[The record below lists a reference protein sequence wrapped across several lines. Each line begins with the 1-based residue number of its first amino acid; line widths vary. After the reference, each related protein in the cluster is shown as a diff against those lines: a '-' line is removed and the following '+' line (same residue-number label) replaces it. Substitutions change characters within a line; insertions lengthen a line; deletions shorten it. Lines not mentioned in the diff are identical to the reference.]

1 MTTVKTTQG
10 QEEKVEA
17 NKEAE
22 PRSPSLFSRHQGFGL
37 GLGLVGLGIGI
48 GTGLALRLPIF
59 PPMLPSALTP
69 IFSSFAGALVGAGAA
84 GFWAQLAVKRGEE
97 ALKRGDEEACRTV
110 AKAIRPVPNEIK
122 VLQDQLAANEVDPD
136 TILTQLKKIEI
147 LRTQADDR
155 LRLLSTLHSQMRDGK
170 GIAIADAQIA
180 LKQLEDPLKKN
191 KELAEH
197 ELEKQP
203 QLLATSPRTALLGSS
218 RWAREMAKKFDA
230 PQGMLLDAMRQLG
243 HPLDSARSLY
253 SD

>member
-1 MTTVKTTQG
+1 MTAATTTQG
-10 QEEKVEA
+10 QKEKAEA
-17 NKEAE
+17 NKEAG
-22 PRSPSLFSRHQGFGL
+22 PRSPSFFSRHRGFGL
-37 GLGLVGLGIGI
+37 GLGMAGLGIGI

-110 AKAIRPVPNEIK
+110 AKAIRPVPNEIT
-122 VLQDQLAANEVDPD
+122 VLQDQLAANDVNPH
-136 TILTQLKKIEI
+136 TISTQLKKIEV
-147 LRTQADDR
+147 LRAQAEDR

-180 LKQLEDPLKKN
+180 LKDLQGPVQQN
-191 KELAEH
+191 ISLA
-197 ELEKQP
+197 ELEKQSQP
-203 QLLATSPRTALLGSS
+203 QLLAPDRRPSLFQSS
-218 RWAREMAKKFDA
+218 RWANRLTEQFDA

-243 HPLDSARSLY
+243 HPLNSARSLY